1 MMEKRG
7 GGQSTAMGLSHTSE
21 FVAIEHLTVNHVAN
35 WLIVIG
41 CQCDATQDAED
52 INNKDVLA
60 RCLPRKHLPC
70 YAIIIIV

>member
-1 MMEKRG
+1 MEKRG

-21 FVAIEHLTVNHVAN
+21 FFAIEHMIVNYVAN
-35 WLIVIG
+35 RLIVIG
-41 CQCDATQDAED
+41 CQSDTTQDAED

-60 RCLPRKHLPC
+60 RWLPRKHLPC